1 MRLGR
6 WSAALAGCALGLV
19 ALAAAAPVAEAAPRT
34 YEVRIDSSPTG
45 ATVYL
50 ESKDSEPLGET
61 PYRGKLKEGRHTII
75 VELDG
80 YVSHAQ
86 EIRVRKK
93 KGLQRFS
100 AELAKLEPGTIEV
113 SLDSGQPQVKGAR
126 ILIDEKDVGNLP
138 DTIAVE
144 AGAHKVEVVREG
156 YKTFETWVEV
166 AEGET
171 TVVAVALVPD
181 GTRTADAG
189 DEVDDEEEE
198 PVDDEEDAVIE
209 DEVERPAADRG
220 VPFIALAGGVE
231 VGARQFRYQNPTMGN
246 LRPYDAGGVPLLRVA
261 ADLVPLAFVDSALAS
276 GWTVRASYARAM
288 PLESS
293 ARINEGQASETTV
306 KVPTTW
312 TELDVALGYRYRFGA
327 SHVGLFGGWGQH
339 AFTFTYDEQSDILQG
354 TIADVTYTFVS
365 VGLDARFGFGGRY
378 AALLAG
384 GPRLVSDTGDI
395 ATRFA
400 STDVVAFGASAGLA
414 ATLTPTFE
422 ARLEGRFDQYG
433 HTFTPQTGGTIA
445 ADGGTDRM
453 FGVSL
458 SAAFIY

>member
-1 MRLGR
+1 MRRGR
-6 WSAALAGCALGLV
+6 WSAAAARCVLGLV
-19 ALAAAAPVAEAAPRT
+19 ALASAAHVAEAAPRT
-34 YEVRIDSSPTG
+34 YSVRIDSTPDG

-80 YVSHAQ
+80 YISHAQ

-93 KGLQRFS
+93 KALQRFS
-100 AELAKLEPGTIEV
+100 VELAKLEPGKIEV

-171 TVVAVALVPD
+171 TVVAAQLVPD
-181 GTRTADAG
+181 GTRTVERG
-189 DEVDDEEEE
+189 GEVDEEEE
-198 PVDDEEDAVIE
+198 PLDDEEDAAIE
-209 DEVERPAADRG
+209 DEVERPAAARG
-220 VPFIALAGGVE
+220 VPFVALAGGVE
-231 VGARQFRYQNPTMGN
+231 LGGRQFRYQNPTMGN
-246 LRPYDAGGVPLLRVA
+246 LRPYDAGGVPLVRIAV
-261 ADLVPLAFVDSALAS
+261 DLVPLAFADSALAS
-276 GWTVRASYARAM
+276 GWTVLASYARAL
-288 PLESS
+288 PLDSS
-293 ARINEGQASETTV
+293 ARINEGQPSETTV
-306 KVPTTW
+306 NVPTTW

-339 AFTFTYDEQSDILQG
+339 AFTFSYDEQSDILEG
-354 TIADVTYTFVS
+354 TIADVTYTFIS

-400 STDVVAFGASAGLA
+400 STDVVAFGASGGLA

-422 ARLEGRFDQYG
+422 ARLVGRFDQYG
-433 HTFTPQTGGTIA
+433 HTFTPQTGGAIA

-453 FGVSL
+453 FGVTL
-458 SAAFIY
+458 SAAFTY